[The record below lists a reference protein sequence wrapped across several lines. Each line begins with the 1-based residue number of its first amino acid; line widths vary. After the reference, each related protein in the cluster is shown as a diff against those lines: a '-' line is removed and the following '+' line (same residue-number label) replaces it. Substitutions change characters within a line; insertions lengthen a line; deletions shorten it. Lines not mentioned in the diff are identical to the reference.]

1 MKIFLDTADVE
12 AIRRAAD
19 TGLLDGITTNPSKLA
34 AAARPY
40 RDVVRDIC
48 GIVKGPVSVE
58 AVAPDAS
65 GLVREA
71 VDISKLAPN
80 VVVKVPVTPEGLK
93 AARALE
99 AEHGVHVNVTM
110 IFAVDQALL
119 GMKTGASFVSVVL
132 SRLDAISCDSLQL
145 VDDTMAVKRAYG
157 FGAEVIAASLKNRI
171 HVLGCLRTGCD
182 IATISEE
189 LFFQMYQH
197 PLTDQGLAEFDR
209 DWQKVRGLG

>member
-40 RDVVRDIC
+40 RDVVREIC

-58 AVAPDAS
+58 AVAPDAA
-65 GLVREA
+65 GLVRAA
-71 VDISKLAPN
+71 VDIAKLAPN

-99 AEHGVHVNVTM
+99 ADHGVRVNVTM
-110 IFAVDQALL
+110 VFAVDQALL
-119 GMKTGASFVSVVL
+119 GLKTGASFVSVVL
-132 SRLDAISCDSLQL
+132 SRLDAISCDSLAL
-145 VDDTMAVKRAYG
+145 VEDTMAVKRAYG
-157 FGAEVIAASLKNRI
+157 FRSELIAASLKHRV
-171 HVLGCLRTGCD
+171 HVLGCLRAGCD
-182 IATISEE
+182 IVTIPED
-189 LFFQMYQH
+189 LFFQMYRH

-209 DWQKVRGLG
+209 DWEKVRRLG